1 MKPILDGQQLRV
13 FVTLARTLNMRRA
26 AGELGLTASAVSHGL
41 KALERDLGCQL
52 FLRTRSQLALS
63 PAGHL
68 LLEEARQILD
78 AMQQARHRM
87 HSWTSQSDDRLRLAS
102 SAVALR
108 QIVGPALR
116 EFRESFPSFTIALS
130 ADSGAGASAV
140 EGATAGRMEPDFRLL
155 PDAGSEWRSR
165 AIPIGEDDLHF
176 YAHPLHPWVIRRSV
190 DRDELACRR
199 LILPEAG
206 TPLGD
211 RVRAYFQEEDLR
223 LQPFVEVS
231 DELAVLEF
239 IRLDLGVGILP
250 RWVAAEAMRHGAVVE
265 LPLGRRRLKRAWS
278 VVPRREGALTLPESL
293 LVDLLRKVFRV
304 LSPERSE

>member
-1 MKPILDGQQLRV
+1 
-13 FVTLARTLNMRRA
+13 MRRA
-26 AGELGLTASAVSHGL
+26 AAELGITASAVSHGL

-52 FLRTRSQLALS
+52 FIRARTKLELS
-63 PAGHL
+63 SAGHL

-78 AMQQARHRM
+78 AMQSARHRM
-87 HSWTSQSDDRLRLAS
+87 HSWTVRSDDRLRLSS

-130 ADSGAGASAV
+130 ADSGDVGAAG
-140 EGATAGRMEPDFRLL
+140 EGRTEPDFRLL
-155 PDAGSEWRSR
+155 PDPGPELQER

-211 RVRAYFQEEDLR
+211 RVRGYFLDEDLR
-223 LQPFVEVS
+223 LQPFVEVT

-250 RWVAAEAMRHGAVVE
+250 RWVAADAVRHGTVVE

-278 VVPRREGALTLPESL
+278 VVPRREGTLTLPENL
-293 LVDLLRKVFRV
+293 LVDLLKKVFRLV
-304 LSPERSE
+304 SPERAE

>member
-52 FLRTRSQLALS
+52 VIRTPTRLSLS
-63 PAGHL
+63 PAGQL
-68 LLEEARQILD
+68 LLDEARQILE
-78 AMQQARHRM
+78 AMQNARHRM
-87 HSWTSQSDDRLRLAS
+87 HSWAARSDDRLRLAS

-130 ADSGAGASAV
+130 ADPGAGGG
-140 EGATAGRMEPDFRLL
+140 EGEGGREPDIRLI
-155 PDAGSEWRSR
+155 PDATPECRDR

-211 RVRAYFQEEDLR
+211 RVRAYFEEEDLQ
-223 LQPFVEVS
+223 LQPFVEVT

-250 RWVAAEAMRHGAVVE
+250 RWVATDAVRCGTVVE
-265 LPLGRRRLKRAWS
+265 LPLGRRRLKRSWS
-278 VVPRREGALTLPESL
+278 VVPRRDGALTLPESV
-293 LVDLLRKVFRV
+293 LVDLLRKIFRLV
-304 LSPERSE
+304 SPERAE

>member
-13 FVTLARTLNMRRA
+13 FVTLARTLHMRRA
-26 AGELGLTASAVSHGL
+26 ALELGLTASAVSHGI

-52 FLRTRSQLALS
+52 LIRTRTKLALS
-63 PAGHL
+63 SAGHL
-68 LLEEARQILD
+68 LLVEARQILD
-78 AMQQARHRM
+78 AMQTARHRM
-87 HSWTSQSDDRLRLAS
+87 HSWKACSDDRLRLSS

-116 EFRESFPSFTIALS
+116 EFRESFPSFTLALR
-130 ADSGAGASAV
+130 ADSGGAALDD
-140 EGATAGRMEPDFRLL
+140 ARNEPDFRLL
-155 PDAGSEWRSR
+155 PDANSELRDR

-190 DRDELACRR
+190 DRDELGCRR
-199 LILPEAG
+199 LILPESG

-211 RVRAYFQEEDLR
+211 RVRGYFEEEDLR
-223 LQPFVEVS
+223 LRPFIEVT

-250 RWVAAEAMRHGAVVE
+250 RWVAADAVRHGAVVE
-265 LPLGRRRLKRAWS
+265 LPLGRRRLKRVWS
-278 VVPRREGALTLPESL
+278 VIPRRDGDLTLPERL
-293 LVDLLRKVFRV
+293 LVDLLRKIFRLV
-304 LSPERSE
+304 SPERPE